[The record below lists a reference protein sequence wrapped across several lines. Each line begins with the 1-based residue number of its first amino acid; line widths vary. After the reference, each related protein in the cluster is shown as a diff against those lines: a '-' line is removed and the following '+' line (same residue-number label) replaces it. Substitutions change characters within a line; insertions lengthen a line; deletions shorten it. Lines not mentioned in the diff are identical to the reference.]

1 MSERRTIGQLAQ
13 AAGVPTTTVRYYE
26 RIGLLEPE
34 GRSAGNYRLYGRASL
49 EKLRFIKAAQ
59 AIGFTL
65 DDIRA
70 LLGDASLQR
79 LRFIRAAQA
88 VGFTLDDIRTLLIAE
103 DGSVPSCGDV
113 QALISARLADV
124 EQRLQDLYAVKRVL
138 QSALQKCQ
146 RRDADEPC
154 CVIASLHGDRREPR
168 KNRGARKKRQKPAG

>member
-1 MSERRTIGQLAQ
+1 MLVAPPPCCGWSCVTGVESEAVMSERRTIGQLAQ

-34 GRSAGNYRLYGRASL
+34 
-49 EKLRFIKAAQ
+49 
-59 AIGFTL
+59 
-65 DDIRA
+65 
-70 LLGDASLQR
+70 GDASLQR

>member
-26 RIGLLEPE
+26 RVGLVGPE
-34 GRSAGNYRLYGRASL
+34 GRSEGNYRLY
-49 EKLRFIKAAQ
+49 
-59 AIGFTL
+59 
-65 DDIRA
+65 
-70 LLGDASLQR
+70 GDASLQR

-146 RRDADEPC
+146 RSDADEPC